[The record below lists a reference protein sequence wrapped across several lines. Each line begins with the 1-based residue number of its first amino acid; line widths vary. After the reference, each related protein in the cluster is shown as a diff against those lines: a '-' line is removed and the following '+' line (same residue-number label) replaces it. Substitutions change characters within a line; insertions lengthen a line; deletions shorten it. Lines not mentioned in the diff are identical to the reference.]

1 MRAARELDIQ
11 IGLGAATMATAGF
24 GAPPVEAAY
33 SRARELSQQ
42 IGDTPGRFPALF
54 GLWLFYWGRGEVRT
68 ADGLARDLR
77 RRAGRDPDLRL
88 QAAHSSWSTAFSR
101 GAFEETRRH
110 FGIAMTLYDRDRHA
124 GMAAMYGGHDP
135 AVCGGMF
142 AGRAS
147 AIMGLAEERRAWA
160 RRRSRWRARSSTRSR
175 SASP

>member
-1 MRAARELDIQ
+1 MA
-11 IGLGAATMATAGF
+11 LGWPGRRLPFSATMATAGF

-42 IGDTPGRFPALF
+42 IGDTPGQFPALF

-68 ADGLARDLR
+68 AAGLAGDLR
-77 RRAGRDPDLRL
+77 NRAGEDPDLRI

-101 GAFEETRRH
+101 GAFEEARRH
-110 FGIAMTLYDRDRHA
+110 VRIAMALYERDRHA
-124 GMAAMYGGHDP
+124 GMAAMYGGHDA

-147 AIMGLAEERRAWA
+147 AIMGLPEDAA
-160 RRRSRWRARSSTRSR
+160 RLGHNAGHEQGGMRELSSAVATDS
-175 SASP
+175 